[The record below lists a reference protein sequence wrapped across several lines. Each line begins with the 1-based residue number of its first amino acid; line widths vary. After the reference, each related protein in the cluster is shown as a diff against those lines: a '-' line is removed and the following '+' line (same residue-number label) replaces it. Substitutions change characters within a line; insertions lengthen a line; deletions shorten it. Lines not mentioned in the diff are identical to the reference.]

1 MVRLGMLVCRA
12 ASDGPCLSARATAS
26 VFCSSVYRMVTT
38 LGYWLMS
45 DSERLRAIEET
56 VDTLDEGMQ
65 RIFTSLDGPLRV
77 DVSGTEYRER
87 KLGMVSQIEVN
98 GGRLA
103 SIEKKIK
110 NGIPTKLS
118 KPVSAAIVTAS
129 GVVIAAA
136 LPSILDWIRSLS

>member
-1 MVRLGMLVCRA
+1 
-12 ASDGPCLSARATAS
+12 
-26 VFCSSVYRMVTT
+26 
-38 LGYWLMS
+38 MS
-45 DSERLRAIEET
+45 DSERLTRIEET
-56 VDTLDEGMQ
+56 VDTLDDGMQ
-65 RIFTSLDGPLRV
+65 RIFTSLDGPMRV

-87 KLGMVSQIEVN
+87 KLGMVNQIEVN

-118 KPVSAAIVTAS
+118 KPVSAAIITTS

-136 LPSILDWIRSLS
+136 LPQVFDWLRSLS

>member
-1 MVRLGMLVCRA
+1 
-12 ASDGPCLSARATAS
+12 
-26 VFCSSVYRMVTT
+26 
-38 LGYWLMS
+38 MS

-56 VDTLDEGMQ
+56 VSTLDEGMQ

-118 KPVSAAIVTAS
+118 KPVSAAIITTS
-129 GVVIAAA
+129 GVLIAAA

>member
-1 MVRLGMLVCRA
+1 
-12 ASDGPCLSARATAS
+12 
-26 VFCSSVYRMVTT
+26 
-38 LGYWLMS
+38 MS
-45 DSERLRAIEET
+45 DSERLTRIEET
-56 VDTLDEGMQ
+56 VDTLDDGMQ
-65 RIFTSLDGPLRV
+65 RIFASLDGPLRV
-77 DVSGTEYRER
+77 DVSGTEYRDR